1 MYIYLLIN
9 VCLRLR
15 DISWVV
21 CSCLPDGSHKQVI
34 AWPHVSQKRIE
45 LINLGQFWF
54 IRFAAGWHVAMM
66 SLAYGSDLANRNGP
80 VKSHQSTQFVGCLI
94 QVWHR
99 ALAINYWMMNADF
112 IKEPVFILLCISL
125 NNKFMTF
132 LNLQLA
138 AAAGAVRWLMVL
150 CVINATC
157 VISYWLE
164 CAAFFVVLLFCYCSA
179 LYTGIVSFCIILSC
193 HMVS

>member
-54 IRFAAGWHVAMM
+54 IRFAAGWHVAVM

-99 ALAINYWMMNADF
+99 ALAINDWMMNADF
-112 IKEPVFILLCISL
+112 RAGVHFAMHFTKQQIHDIF
-125 NNKFMTF
+125 KFT
-132 LNLQLA
+132 
-138 AAAGAVRWLMVL
+138 AGSSCWGCSMA
-150 CVINATC
+150 
-157 VISYWLE
+157 YG
-164 CAAFFVVLLFCYCSA
+164 VVCD
-179 LYTGIVSFCIILSC
+179 
-193 HMVS
+193 